1 MSVFYLVST
10 RFLQKI
16 MTDHILNAI
25 EEKVDA
31 LAKHCAELESDAAN
45 FREKEAAWEQ
55 ERLRLIEKNE
65 KARTRVEA
73 MITHLKNLSANSEK
87 AAS

>member
-1 MSVFYLVST
+1 MN
-10 RFLQKI
+10 
-16 MTDHILNAI
+16 DHSLRAI

-31 LAKHCAELESDAAN
+31 LIKRCAALEAEASELRA
-45 FREKEAAWEQ
+45 KEATWGS
-55 ERLRLIEKNE
+55 ERARLIEKNE

-73 MITHLKNLSANSEK
+73 MITHLKNLSASAEK

>member
-1 MSVFYLVST
+1 MPD
-10 RFLQKI
+10 QK
-16 MTDHILNAI
+16 LEAI

-31 LAKHCAELESDAAN
+31 LIKRCSELEQELAE
-45 FREKEAAWEQ
+45 FRAKEGAWSK
-55 ERLRLIEKNE
+55 ERTRLIDKNE